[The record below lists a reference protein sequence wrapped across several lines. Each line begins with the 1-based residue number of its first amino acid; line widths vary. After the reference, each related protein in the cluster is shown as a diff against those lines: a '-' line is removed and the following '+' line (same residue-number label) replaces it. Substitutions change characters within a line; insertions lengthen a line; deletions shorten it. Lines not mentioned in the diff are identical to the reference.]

1 MTVRFGFL
9 QNGLLFGF
17 CWYELE
23 ETAVFEIDLLFM
35 VVVFEKRIVRVTSRV
50 ISRVIKEN

>member
-9 QNGLLFGF
+9 QNGLLFDF

-23 ETAVFEIDLLFM
+23 ETTVFEIDLLFM
-35 VVVFEKRIVRVTSRV
+35 VVVFEK
-50 ISRVIKEN
+50 EL